1 VFEEAVFSVTGR
13 SESRLHWEA
22 EGPFSRPP
30 VRWNDNA
37 QSIRR
42 RPRSSHDILIC
53 CLSFF
58 LFCGLATCH
67 SRASQ
72 GTSAPATSAP
82 DDLSRL
88 VEAAVKARKSS
99 DLGAI
104 ERASERVIA
113 LGLEELARIRLD
125 HKAYNEATT
134 LCRNSLDFEDT
145 PETRLELAIASL
157 YAQKPAD
164 AVEQA
169 SLVAEREPQN
179 ALAWNIKGQALLQTK
194 DYSGAATSLSKSFEL
209 QQDTDPLYALGI
221 AYLAL
226 GEKQKAADT
235 FSQLLALTG
244 DHGWSRV
251 LLGRAYQKQR
261 LPHEAETE
269 FQKALQLDPRTTSAH
284 YFWAM
289 TLLEANQWSPTPEV
303 REHLLEELK
312 LNPRDFLTNYWLGY
326 FASKER
332 NYDESDRYLRLAVE
346 LNPSQPETWL
356 YLGLNAQHHAD
367 THSAEVYFRKA
378 IILTKNRDPKEHLA
392 IRRAYFALGRI
403 LMSSGRK
410 AEAEEVLRKAQ
421 ELQVV
426 AQRATAGASGV
437 SEAVAPDIPGTDDQN
452 KFSARPVHGSIGG
465 EDSLA
470 TTRPIAKWSHEA
482 SANTE
487 AHLYALLGASLND
500 LATAEALEEKYQL
513 ALKHYREAARWD
525 PRIPGL
531 ERNLGLAAF
540 FVGEHAEAIRLL
552 SKVVRV
558 TPNDAHARAVLG
570 LSYYATQD
578 FAKAVQTIAPISNL
592 ARQDPQLGLA
602 WANSLAATGNKKE
615 AARVLRELDKKA
627 SVKEPTVSN

>member
-1 VFEEAVFSVTGR
+1 ME
-13 SESRLHWEA
+13 
-22 EGPFSRPP
+22 
-30 VRWNDNA
+30 
-37 QSIRR
+37 
-42 RPRSSHDILIC
+42 
-53 CLSFF
+53 
-58 LFCGLATCH
+58 
-67 SRASQ
+67 
-72 GTSAPATSAP
+72 
-82 DDLSRL
+82 
-88 VEAAVKARKSS
+88 ARKSS

-113 LGLEELARIRLD
+113 LGLVELARIRLD

-194 DYSGAATSLSKSFEL
+194 DYAGAATSLGKSFEL
-209 QQDTDPLYALGI
+209 QQDTEPLYALGI
-221 AYLAL
+221 AYLAQ

-289 TLLEANQWSPTPEV
+289 TLLEANQWSPTPDV

-367 THSAEVYFRKA
+367 THSAEAYFRKA
-378 IILTKNRDPKEHLA
+378 IALTKNLDPKEHLA

-403 LMSSGRK
+403 LMSSARK
-410 AEAEEVLRKAQ
+410 KEGEEVMRQAQ
-421 ELQVV
+421 ELELVV
-426 AQRATAGASGV
+426 WAQSQKNVGDTKAERGTGV
-437 SEAVAPDIPGTDDQN
+437 SEAATADIPETENQN
-452 KFSARPVHGSIGG
+452 NFSARPGPGLIGG
-465 EDSLA
+465 EDPRVTA
-470 TTRPIAKWSHEA
+470 RPTAKSPHEP

-513 ALKHYREAARWD
+513 ALKHYREAAGWD

-540 FVGEHAEAIRLL
+540 YVGEHAEAIRLL
-552 SKVVRV
+552 AKVVRV
-558 TPNDAHARAVLG
+558 TPSDAYARAVLG
-570 LSYYATQD
+570 LAYFATQD
-578 FAKAVQTIAPISNL
+578 FGKAVQTIAPIANL
-592 ARQDPQLGLA
+592 AQQDPQLGLA
-602 WANSLAATGNKKE
+602 WAKSLAATGNKKE
-615 AARVLRELDKKA
+615 AERVLRELDKKA
-627 SVKEPTVSN
+627 SVKERTVSN